1 MADVI
6 QTEVVIVGGGPG
18 GAATAVFLAQQGVRS
33 VIIEKD
39 AFPRFHIGESMT
51 GYCGGVVRAMGL
63 EDQMASKGHPVK
75 YGVTVYGTGGKN
87 TFWVPVMSRGASGK
101 LEDYSTWQVRRSEF
115 DSQALEAAK
124 RSGSQVITGQAT
136 EVLQDAAGA
145 VTGLV
150 VRTARGETIRIESKV
165 VVDASGMATFLSNQG
180 IASAKERGK
189 YDRQLALFCHLRGA
203 RRDEGK
209 ASGNTLIFYAKKN
222 HWAWFIPIEDDV
234 VSVGVVVPSGHYRD
248 QELDR
253 EAFYREQLKTL
264 NPELARRV
272 EGVELVE
279 PVRAASNYS
288 YHIRNFT
295 GKGFLCVGDA
305 HRFVDPIF
313 SFGLHFAVAEGQLA
327 AEAIGDYLR
336 RDGKDFGDNPFALF
350 EQVSERGMDAI
361 EDMVDCFWLNPLAFS
376 YFVHQKYREDLID
389 LFAGRV
395 YQEPPNAGLRAIR
408 AAKAS
413 ALAKLEAQQ
422 AQSAS

>member
-1 MADVI
+1 MI
-6 QTEVVIVGGGPG
+6 RTEVVIVGGGPG

-33 VIIEKD
+33 VIVEKD

-63 EDQMASKGHPVK
+63 EDQMHGQGYPVK

-87 TFWVPVMSRGASGK
+87 TFWVPVMARGSTGE

-115 DSQALEAAK
+115 DSQALQAAK
-124 RSGSQVITGQAT
+124 RAGAQIVTGQAT
-136 EVLQDAAGA
+136 EVLRDDDNA
-145 VTGLV
+145 VCGLL
-150 VRTARGETIRIESKV
+150 VRTAHGQTLRIESKV
-165 VVDASGMATFLSNQG
+165 VVDASGMATFLSNTG
-180 IASAKERGK
+180 VAGTKERGK
-189 YDRQLALFCHLRGA
+189 YDRQLALFSHLKGA
-203 RRDEGK
+203 ARDPGK

-222 HWAWFIPIEDDV
+222 HWGWFIPIEDDV
-234 VSVGVVVPSGHYRD
+234 VSVGVVVPSTHYRE
-248 QELDR
+248 QGLER
-253 EAFYREQLKTL
+253 EAFYREQLQTL

-272 EGVELVE
+272 AGVELVE

-327 AEAIGDYLR
+327 ADAIADYLR
-336 RDGKDFGDNPFALF
+336 RDGEGFGDNPFALY
-350 EQVSERGMDAI
+350 EEVCERGMDAI

-376 YFVHQKYREDLID
+376 YFVHKKYREELID

-395 YQEPPNAGLRAIR
+395 YEEPPNAGLVAIR

-413 ALAKLEAQQ
+413 ALAKLEQAQQ
-422 AQSAS
+422 AAQSSAQ